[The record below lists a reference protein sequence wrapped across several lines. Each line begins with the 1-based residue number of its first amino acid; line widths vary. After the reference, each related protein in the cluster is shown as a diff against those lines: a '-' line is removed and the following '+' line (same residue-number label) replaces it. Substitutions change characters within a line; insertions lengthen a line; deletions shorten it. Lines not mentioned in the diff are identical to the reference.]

1 MLQQAYLI
9 KIIRYKAA
17 LPCAFIF
24 ILFIINSCTEK
35 INIELEIKPQY
46 VVNCLFSPDKD
57 IQLFVFKTTNI
68 LNKNIETEN
77 NLHVELYK
85 GDNLIWEGK
94 TNVYG
99 VSIIP
104 LIPET
109 AKSYSIRVDGS
120 QNLALSAS
128 DTVPEKISILKAE
141 YTYPVYTDKYH
152 TQFGKLSVSFND
164 DPNRVNY
171 YEIVLLNARDSTIN
185 LTFNVNH
192 PVITLD
198 NENDPNPPGS
208 LLFTDELF
216 EGQQVTL
223 DIFTDSEKPLVVLKN
238 ISRNY
243 YEYKKS
249 LNAHLYS
256 QNTKRETVYELF
268 KADPVELYSNVNNG
282 LGIFAGYT
290 QDISECKMINP

>member
-1 MLQQAYLI
+1 MNHI
-9 KIIRYKAA
+9 MKCPKIIRYKAA
-17 LPCAFIF
+17 LPCTFIF
-24 ILFIINSCTEK
+24 ILFLISSCSEK
-35 INIELEIKPQY
+35 INIELKSEPQY
-46 VVNCLFSPDKD
+46 VVNCLFSPDKN
-57 IQLFVFKTTNI
+57 IHLFVFKTTNI
-68 LNKNIETEN
+68 LNNNIETGN
-77 NLHVELYK
+77 NIPVELFS
-85 GDNLIWEGK
+85 GDDLIWEGK
-94 TNVYG
+94 TNENG

-104 LIPET
+104 VIPEIVQ
-109 AKSYSIRVDGS
+109 SYSIRVEGS

-128 DTVPEKISILKAE
+128 DTVPDKINILKAE

-171 YEIVLLNARDSTIN
+171 YEIVLLNARDSSIN

-192 PVITLD
+192 PVVTLD

-216 EGQQVTL
+216 EGQQLKL

-268 KADPVELYSNVNNG
+268 KADPAELYSNVNNG

-290 QDISECKMINP
+290 QDVSECKMINP